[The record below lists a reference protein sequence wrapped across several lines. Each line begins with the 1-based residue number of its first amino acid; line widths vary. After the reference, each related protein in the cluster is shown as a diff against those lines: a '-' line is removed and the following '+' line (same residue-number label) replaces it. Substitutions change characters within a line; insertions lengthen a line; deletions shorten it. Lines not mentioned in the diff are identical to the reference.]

1 MLKELDKTDA
11 SILNLLLKDARQS
24 CRKMASALGIS
35 PVTVLTRMKR
45 LMNAG
50 VIKGYAAVLDYEKLG
65 YDLEVI
71 IEVRISKGRLID
83 VEKRIA
89 SYPGV
94 FAVYDHTG
102 GFDATILGR
111 FRNRRALDAF
121 VKLIQSYDFVERT
134 ETKLVLNTI
143 KEESMHVA

>member
-1 MLKELDKTDA
+1 MFEKIDKTDLRIIGA
-11 SILNLLLKDARQS
+11 LLKDARQS
-24 CRKMASALGIS
+24 CRKIARTLKIS
-35 PVTVLTRMKR
+35 PATILSHMER
-45 LMNAG
+45 LRKGG
-50 VIKGYAAVLDYEKLG
+50 VIRGYAAVLDYEKLG
-65 YDLEVI
+65 YDLQAI

-94 FAVYDHTG
+94 YAVYDHTG
-102 GFDATILGR
+102 GFDATILAR

-121 VKLIQSYDFVERT
+121 VKLIQGYDFVERT

-143 KEESMHVA
+143 KEEPMEVA